1 MLASPPCPDLLPG
14 RPFIQLDFGRA
25 CWATETL
32 SPSGLRAWLRL
43 LTHYRND
50 RPIPR
55 LSERR
60 LARIAGLSSGA
71 AHKVLKELQ
80 AVLVFS
86 GAAASEDEAE
96 APATAPARGAH
107 DMNAGCSRD
116 ERGADDGS
124 SGCSQ
129 HEQKGSQRE
138 RQCSRNEHCTIS
150 SKEEI
155 QERKNPPP
163 TSSSAAEAARARG
176 GHDEEEG
183 SSAEF
188 FRGGE
193 ASSQPAALPS
203 APRRADPISAPEGE
217 PRTIDP
223 RLDGVAA
230 ELAVYWASKRGARTP
245 LAFAAQQAQLI
256 EILQSPIGGIEAV
269 RQQLQTAAMKDW
281 DFIRHQTWRSWRLQ
295 NPEPLLLTEI
305 DRFHGADRGS
315 SRPGLRLFE
324 ARYRATYGKNSP
336 TGDVLRAYDN
346 WMAKAQHQSSL
357 RDLEFN

>member
-1 MLASPPCPDLLPG
+1 MLASPTCPALLPG

-50 RPIPR
+50 RSIPR

-60 LARIAGLSSGA
+60 LARIAGLSAGA

-80 AVLVFS
+80 AVLAFT
-86 GAAASEDEAE
+86 GAGSSEQEDQ
-96 APATAPARGAH
+96 APAITPAVGGH
-107 DMNAGCSRD
+107 DRNAGCSRH
-116 ERGADDGS
+116 ERGAHDVS

-129 HEQKGSQRE
+129 DEQKRSQLE
-138 RQCSRNEHCTIS
+138 RQCSRYEHSTIS
-150 SKEEI
+150 SKENI

-163 TSSSAAEAARARG
+163 TSSSAPEAAGARG

-183 SSAEF
+183 SLAEM
-188 FRGGE
+188 FRDRE
-193 ASSQPAALPS
+193 ASSQPAAAALLDPDLAQGGGLP
-203 APRRADPISAPEGE
+203 
-217 PRTIDP
+217 IDP

-230 ELAVYWASKRGARTP
+230 ELAVYWAGKRGARTP

-256 EILQSPIGGIEAV
+256 EILQDPIGGIEAV

-281 DFIRHQTWRSWRLQ
+281 DFIRHQTWQAWRLQ
-295 NPEPLLLTEI
+295 HPEPLLLTEA
-305 DRFHGADRGS
+305 DRFYGADPGS
-315 SRPGLRLFE
+315 SRPGLRMFE
-324 ARYRATYGKNSP
+324 ARYRATYGNNSP

-346 WMAKAQHQSSL
+346 WMAKAQRQSSL
-357 RDLEFN
+357 RDLKLS